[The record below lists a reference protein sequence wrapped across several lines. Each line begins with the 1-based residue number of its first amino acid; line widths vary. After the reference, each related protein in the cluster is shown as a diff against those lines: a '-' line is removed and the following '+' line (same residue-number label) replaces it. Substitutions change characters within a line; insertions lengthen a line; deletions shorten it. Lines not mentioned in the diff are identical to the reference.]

1 MFDSLVVFCHIMYLE
16 ILIAAMFYLFDW
28 VCLFIFVSMIFNEG
42 TYLT

>member
-16 ILIAAMFYLFDW
+16 ILIAAMFDR